1 MRFKRTSLIDLHSHS
16 TFSDGALI
24 PSELARRAEAK
35 GYVALAITDH
45 ADHSTLDWIVPRM
58 VRVCERICAA
68 FSIRV
73 LPGVELTHV
82 HPAHIAELTCEA
94 RRMGARIV
102 VVHGETLVEPV
113 RPGTNLAAIEAS
125 VDILAHPGLIS
136 DDEAALAAKQGVFLE
151 ITSRKGHSLTNGHV
165 LHMARKHGTGLVLDT
180 DSHEPGDLLERGFAE
195 KIARGAGMTEE
206 EASRMFRNS
215 LSLVEKAWK
224 TP

>member
-1 MRFKRTSLIDLHSHS
+1 MIDLHTHS

-35 GYVALAITDH
+35 GYKALAITDH

-58 VRVCERICAA
+58 VEVCGKISAV
-68 FSIRV
+68 FSLRV

-82 HPAHIAELTCEA
+82 HPAHIAELTREA

-125 VDILAHPGLIS
+125 VDILAHPGLIP
-136 DDEAALAAKQGVFLE
+136 DDEAALAAKRGVFLE

-165 LHMARKHGTGLVLDT
+165 LHMARKHGAGLVLDT
-180 DSHEPGDLLERGFAE
+180 DSHEPGDLLERDFAE

-206 EASRMFRNS
+206 EAAGMFRNS
-215 LSLVEKAWK
+215 VSLVEKAWK
-224 TP
+224 AT